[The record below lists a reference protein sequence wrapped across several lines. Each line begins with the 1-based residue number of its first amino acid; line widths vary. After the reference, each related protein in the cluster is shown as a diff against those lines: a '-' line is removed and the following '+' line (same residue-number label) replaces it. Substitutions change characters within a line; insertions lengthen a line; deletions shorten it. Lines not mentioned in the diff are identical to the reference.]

1 MVFILD
7 EGSLFELSFDKL
19 WDYLPSEKH
28 AHPVAKL
35 ISREISGNVLTIAS
49 DRDINGKIVRTKL
62 RMTIF
67 PPLGVVQEYLEGP
80 AAGSK
85 AFLYYY
91 PVGNKTGITVVG
103 DFTIS
108 GTSDDE
114 STRRAVAQM
123 MERSFT
129 EDEAIIRR
137 VYP

>member
-7 EGSLFELSFDKL
+7 EGSVFELPFYKL
-19 WDYLPSEKH
+19 WEYLPSEKH
-28 AHPVAKL
+28 SHPVKL
-35 ISREISGNVLTIAS
+35 ISRELSGNVLTITAE
-49 DRDINGKIVRTKL
+49 REINGKTVRTKL
-62 RMTIF
+62 RMTVY

-103 DFTIS
+103 DFVIA
-108 GTSDDE
+108 GAPDEE

-129 EDEAIIRR
+129 EDEAIIQRLNS
-137 VYP
+137 